1 MNRATFLLRIFS
13 LVVIFV
19 AVWPA
24 ADADLARGNSAQILR
39 AHFLDVGYADAIFVE
54 FPDQTNMI
62 IDAGGESSGEK
73 VTAYLKKRNIT
84 RIDTVLITHPH
95 QNHFGG
101 LGAVMREIPVGR
113 FFHNGDRHGEEGYPE
128 LLEELNRRRIPI
140 GILRKGRGIDSLPA
154 AVTMEVL
161 HPIDVEEDS
170 NPNANSIVIY
180 LRYGKTSILLMADIE
195 EDQQAQLMRV
205 YGATLKDVGCV
216 KVPHHGGPL
225 SDSFVYGFSDAAFI
239 ISTGSNAWGLPR
251 EEDLRRLQGKIYRT
265 DQDGTIMVET
275 DGENMTITTGL

>member
-1 MNRATFLLRIFS
+1 MNRVTFPLRILS
-13 LVVIFV
+13 LVVISV
-19 AVWPA
+19 TVWSIVNVK
-24 ADADLARGNSAQILR
+24 LAWGTSAQILR
-39 AHFLDVGYADAIFVE
+39 VHFLDVGYADAIFIE

-62 IDAGGESSGEK
+62 IDVGDESSGEK

-101 LGAVMREIPVGR
+101 LGTLMREIPIGR

-140 GILRKGRGIDSLPA
+140 GILRRGREIDSLPA

-161 HPIDVEEDS
+161 HPADVEDDS
-170 NPNANSIVIY
+170 NPNVNSVVTY

-195 EDQQAQLMRV
+195 EYQQTQLIGI
-205 YGATLKDVGCV
+205 YGATLKNAGCV

-225 SDSFVYGFSDAAFI
+225 SDSFIYGFSDTTFI
-239 ISTGSNAWGLPR
+239 ISTGSNPWGLPR

-265 DQDGTIMVET
+265 DQDGTIVVET
-275 DGENMTITTGL
+275 DGKNMTITP

>member
-1 MNRATFLLRIFS
+1 MRIFS
-13 LVVIFV
+13 LVVIFT
-19 AVWPA
+19 AVWPT
-24 ADADLARGNSAQILR
+24 ADAKFAWGNSAQILR

-62 IDAGGESSGEK
+62 IDAGDESSGEK

-95 QNHFGG
+95 RNHFGG
-101 LGAVMREIPVGR
+101 LGAVMREIPIGR

-140 GILRKGRGIDSLPA
+140 GILRRGREIDSLPD
-154 AVTMEVL
+154 AVAMEVL

-195 EDQQAQLMRV
+195 EDQQTQLMRV
-205 YGATLKDVGCV
+205 YGATLKNVGCV
-216 KVPHHGGPL
+216 NVPHHGGPL
-225 SDSFVYGFSDAAFI
+225 SDSFIYGFSDTAFI
-239 ISTGSNAWGLPR
+239 ISAGSNAWGLPR

-265 DQDGTIMVET
+265 DQDGTIVVET
-275 DGENMTITTGL
+275 DGNTLKVVSWTKNGN

>member
-1 MNRATFLLRIFS
+1 MT
-13 LVVIFV
+13 
-19 AVWPA
+19 VWSIVNVKPVW
-24 ADADLARGNSAQILR
+24 GTSAQILR
-39 AHFLDVGYADAIFVE
+39 VHFLDVGYADAILIE

-62 IDAGGESSGEK
+62 IDAGDESSGEK

-101 LGAVMREIPVGR
+101 LGAVMREIPIGR

-140 GILRKGRGIDSLPA
+140 GILRRGSEIDSLPD

-180 LRYGKTSILLMADIE
+180 LRYGKASILLMADIE
-195 EDQQAQLMRV
+195 EDQQTQLMMV
-205 YGATLKDVGCV
+205 YGATLKNVGCV

-225 SDSFVYGFSDAAFI
+225 SDSFIYGFSGAAFI
-239 ISTGSNAWGLPR
+239 ISTGSNRWGLPR

-265 DQDGTIMVET
+265 DQDGTIVVET
-275 DGENMTITTGL
+275 DGENMTITPGL

>member
-1 MNRATFLLRIFS
+1 LNRVTVFFKILSLLIIPVVVC
-13 LVVIFV
+13 LVANINFTY
-19 AVWPA
+19 
-24 ADADLARGNSAQILR
+24 GNSAQILR
-39 AHFLDVGYADAIFVE
+39 VHFLDVGYADAIFVE

-62 IDAGGESSGEK
+62 IDAGGESSGDK
-73 VTAYLKKRNIT
+73 VTAYLKKRNIA

-101 LGAVMREIPVGR
+101 LGAVMREIPIGR

-140 GILRKGRGIDSLPA
+140 GILRRGREIDSLPDT
-154 AVTMEVL
+154 VTMEVL
-161 HPIDVEEDS
+161 RPVDVEDDS
-170 NPNANSIVIY
+170 NPNANSVVTY
-180 LRYGKTSILLMADIE
+180 LRYGETSILLTADIE

-205 YGATLKDVGCV
+205 YGATLKDVDCV

-225 SDSFVYGFSDAAFI
+225 SDSFIYGFSDAAFI

-265 DQDGTIMVET
+265 DQDGTIVVET
-275 DGENMTITTGL
+275 DGENMTITP

>member
-1 MNRATFLLRIFS
+1 MNRVTVSSKILSLLIIPVVVC
-13 LVVIFV
+13 LVANINFTH
-19 AVWPA
+19 
-24 ADADLARGNSAQILR
+24 GNSAQILR
-39 AHFLDVGYADAIFVE
+39 VHFLDVGYADAIFVE

-62 IDAGGESSGEK
+62 IDAGDESSGDK

-101 LGAVMREIPVGR
+101 LGAVMREIPIGR

-140 GILRKGRGIDSLPA
+140 GILRRGRGFDSLPA
-154 AVTMEVL
+154 AVTIEVL
-161 HPIDVEEDS
+161 HPADVEDDS
-170 NPNANSIVIY
+170 NPNANSVVIY

-205 YGATLKDVGCV
+205 YGATLKDVDCV

-239 ISTGSNAWGLPR
+239 VSTGSNAWGLPR

-265 DQDGTIMVET
+265 DQDGTIVVET
-275 DGENMTITTGL
+275 DGENMTITQGL